1 MQRRG
6 LPSHARRAVRST
18 ALAVS
23 MVALQALPLAAAAQ
37 AGAASATAD
46 AAAQLAH
53 GQRLFM
59 RCTACHDLAAG
70 SAPKVGP
77 SLHGLFGRRV
87 ASVPGFNYSDSLKSQ
102 RFEWDDEMLAR
113 WVESPVAVAPGTIM
127 GFIGLPNPAD
137 RQALI
142 AYLRQATR

>member
-1 MQRRG
+1 MERRE
-6 LPSHARRAVRST
+6 LPKPTRRVVRSA
-18 ALAVS
+18 ALVVS
-23 MVALQALPLAAAAQ
+23 MAALQALPLAAVAQASAAADDAAQ
-37 AGAASATAD
+37 V
-46 AAAQLAH
+46 AH

-59 RCTACHDLAAG
+59 RCTACHDVAAG

-77 SLHGLFGRRV
+77 TLHGLFGRRV
-87 ASVPGFNYSDSLKSQ
+87 ASLPGFSYSDSLKSQ
-102 RFEWDDEMLAR
+102 SFEWDDTMLAR

>member
-1 MQRRG
+1 MERRE
-6 LPSHARRAVRST
+6 LPKPTRRVVRSA
-18 ALAVS
+18 ALVVS
-23 MVALQALPLAAAAQ
+23 MAALQALPLAAGAQASAAADDAAQ
-37 AGAASATAD
+37 V
-46 AAAQLAH
+46 AH

-59 RCTACHDLAAG
+59 RCTACHDVAAG

-77 SLHGLFGRRV
+77 TLHGLFGRRV
-87 ASVPGFNYSDSLKSQ
+87 ASLPGFSYSDSLKSQ
-102 RFEWDDEMLAR
+102 SFEWDDKMLAR